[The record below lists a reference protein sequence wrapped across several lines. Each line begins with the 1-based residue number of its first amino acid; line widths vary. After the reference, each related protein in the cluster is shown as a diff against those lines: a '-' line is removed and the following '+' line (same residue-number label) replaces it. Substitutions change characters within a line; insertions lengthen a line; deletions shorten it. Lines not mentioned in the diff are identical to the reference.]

1 MSVEENFHHQML
13 DIYQHAGTEVGYWAN
28 YFLRG
33 VKKHGGLNY
42 ARTALEK
49 RKNDWI
55 QKGFQALVD
64 AGRVDI
70 SMESLVVR
78 PEFASLFTDAEI
90 AEARSRLD
98 GVAPYALR
106 KRVPAGEV
114 FPDELPPG
122 LPYTEGAI
130 KQVTVNLY
138 ERNAKAREECLSK
151 HGYDC
156 AVCTMNFEKLYG
168 EIGKKFIHAH
178 HKKPLATS
186 ARNTSL
192 MLTRT
197 WCRSARTVMPCCTR
211 PILLYRFQSC
221 RKRYALRPLCSF
233 KDAGRVR
240 FVPHSGE

>member
-1 MSVEENFHHQML
+1 MSVEEDFHHQML

-49 RKNDWI
+49 RKNDSI

-78 PEFASLFTDAEI
+78 PEFASLFTDVEI
-90 AEARSRLD
+90 AEARARLD
-98 GVAPYALR
+98 GIAPYAR
-106 KRVPAGEV
+106 RERVPADKV

-122 LPYTEGAI
+122 PPYIEGAI
-130 KQVTVNLY
+130 RQVTVNLY

-168 EIGKKFIHAH
+168 EIGKKFIHVH
-178 HKKPLATS
+178 HKKPLATIREEYELN
-186 ARNTSL
+186 ARKDLVPVCPNCHAMLHTSNPPL
-192 MLTRT
+192 SVSELQEKMR
-197 WCRSARTVMPCCTR
+197 A
-211 PILLYRFQSC
+211 QA
-221 RKRYALRPLCSF
+221 ALQL
-233 KDAGRVR
+233 
-240 FVPHSGE
+240 

>member
-1 MSVEENFHHQML
+1 MSVEEDFHHQML

-49 RKNDWI
+49 RKNDSI

-78 PEFASLFTDAEI
+78 PEFASLFTEAEI
-90 AEARSRLD
+90 AEARARLG
-98 GVAPYALR
+98 GVAPYTLR
-106 KRVPAGEV
+106 VRVPAGEV

-168 EIGKKFIHAH
+168 EIGKKFIHVH
-178 HKKPLATS
+178 HKKPLATIREEYELN
-186 ARNTSL
+186 ARKDLVPVCPNCHAMLHTSNPPL
-192 MLTRT
+192 SVSELQEKMR
-197 WCRSARTVMPCCTR
+197 A
-211 PILLYRFQSC
+211 QA
-221 RKRYALRPLCSF
+221 ALQL
-233 KDAGRVR
+233 
-240 FVPHSGE
+240 

>member
-49 RKNDWI
+49 RKKDSI

-78 PEFASLFTDAEI
+78 PEFASLFTDGEI
-90 AEARSRLD
+90 AEARARLD
-98 GVAPYALR
+98 GVPPYALR

-168 EIGKKFIHAH
+168 EIGKKFIHVH
-178 HKKPLATS
+178 HKKPLATIREEYELN
-186 ARNTSL
+186 ARKDLVPVCPNCHA
-192 MLTRT
+192 MLH
-197 WCRSARTVMPCCTR
+197 SSNP
-211 PILLYRFQSC
+211 
-221 RKRYALRPLCSF
+221 PLSVSELQE
-233 KDAGRVR
+233 KIRAQATLQL
-240 FVPHSGE
+240 